1 MPLSEHEQRLLE
13 QMERAMSAD
22 DPKFANAMRGSRH
35 GRAARRRLLVGIA
48 AVVVGLVLLI
58 IGVSTSTIWLGAGG
72 FVVMLA
78 GTIWAFSPSP
88 ARTTDARGAGQQA
101 PAAGAPRPPRPG
113 KPRRSGTFME
123 RLEQRWDRRRGQW

>member
-13 QMERAMSAD
+13 QMERALSAD

-35 GRAARRRLLVGIA
+35 GRAAKRRLLVGIV

-58 IGVSTSTIWLGAGG
+58 IGASTSQIWLGAGG
-72 FVVMLA
+72 FIVMLA
-78 GTIWAFSPSP
+78 GTIWAFSP
-88 ARTTDARGAGQQA
+88 ARGTGAAAGQPPA
-101 PAAGAPRPPRPG
+101 GAAGATRRPRPG
-113 KPRRSGTFME
+113 KARRGGTFME

>member
-13 QMERAMSAD
+13 QMERALSAD

-58 IGVSTSTIWLGAGG
+58 IGVSTSAIWLGAGG

-78 GTIWAFSPSP
+78 GTIWAFSP
-88 ARTTDARGAGQQA
+88 ARSTEARAAGQQT
-101 PAAGAPRPPRPG
+101 PTTDAPRPPRPG

>member
-58 IGVSTSTIWLGAGG
+58 IGVSLPQVLLGAGG

-78 GTIWAFSPSP
+78 GTFWAFSQPRS
-88 ARTTDARGAGQQA
+88 TELHVAGQKP

-113 KPRRSGTFME
+113 KPRRSGSFME

>member
-13 QMERAMSAD
+13 QMERALSAD
-22 DPKFANAMRGSRH
+22 DPKFANAMKGSRH

-58 IGVSTSTIWLGAGG
+58 IGASTSRIWLGAGG
-72 FVVMLA
+72 FIVMLA
-78 GTIWAFSPSP
+78 GTIWAFSP
-88 ARTTDARGAGQQA
+88 ARGAGT
-101 PAAGAPRPPRPG
+101 AGGQPPVGGSRPVRPV
-113 KPRRSGTFME
+113 KSRRSGSFME